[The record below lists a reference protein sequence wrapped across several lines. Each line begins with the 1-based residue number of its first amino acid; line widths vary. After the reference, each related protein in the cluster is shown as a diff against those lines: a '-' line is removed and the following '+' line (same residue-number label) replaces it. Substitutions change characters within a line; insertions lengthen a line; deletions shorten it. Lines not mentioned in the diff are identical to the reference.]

1 MLQKEINQ
9 YFISVDTFTTPEYLF
24 ISKRVHKKPYN
35 TKF

>member
-24 ISKRVHKKPYN
+24 ISK
-35 TKF
+35 